1 MRVRPREEPRFL
13 FLFLVFLWVRKEF
26 FFKPYIWSAIM
37 NAITME
43 LSLVVIDYIYNI
55 YIYKLKVMQV
65 RKNVNA
71 KL

>member
-1 MRVRPREEPRFL
+1 
-13 FLFLVFLWVRKEF
+13 
-26 FFKPYIWSAIM
+26 M

-65 RKNVNA
+65 RKNVSA

>member
-1 MRVRPREEPRFL
+1 
-13 FLFLVFLWVRKEF
+13 
-26 FFKPYIWSAIM
+26 M

-55 YIYKLKVMQV
+55 YIYIYKLKVMQV